1 MIRPIV
7 IAIALV
13 AALVGPASAQDWQK
27 GLAAYDRG
35 DYAAALREWRPL
47 AEQGHAKAQNN
58 LGGGMYEKGQGV
70 PRDKV
75 SAYMRYNL
83 SAAQGYED
91 ANTSKSIAK

>member
-1 MIRPIV
+1 MIHPIL
-7 IAIALV
+7 IAPALV
-13 AALVGPASAQDWQK
+13 AALVGSASAKDFWK
-27 GLAAYDRG
+27 GMDADNRG

-75 SAYMRYNL
+75 SAYMWYSL
-83 SAAQGYED
+83 SAAQG
-91 ANTSKSIAK
+91 